1 MFNRVITKVVVGLAF
16 TILGTLSLAAASFT
30 VTPVRV
36 ELSARQLH
44 ATLQITN
51 GGDEKVTI
59 QLHSVLWTLSGGVE
73 SLQDTNDF
81 IVNPPIFTIMPHE
94 TQVIRVGIREFAW
107 SATETTYRLIL
118 EEVPPSS
125 DSSLK
130 GLRTVLRISIPIFVK
145 PSVSTAAK
153 LSWDLQRTPD
163 GGATLSVSNHGNA
176 HIQLMQLSM
185 VANGAT
191 DASFQHKDFVYLLP
205 GERKEWVIGSA
216 HLSGQNE
223 FVLQAATDGGVVRES
238 LILH

>member
-1 MFNRVITKVVVGLAF
+1 M
-16 TILGTLSLAAASFT
+16 LGTLPLMAASFT

-51 GGDEKVTI
+51 AGDEKVTI
-59 QLHSVLWTLSGGVE
+59 QLHSALWTMSSGVE
-73 SLQDTNDF
+73 SLRDTNNF

-107 SATETTYRLIL
+107 SATEATYRLIL
-118 EEVPPSS
+118 EEVPVNS
-125 DSSLK
+125 DSGLK

-145 PSVSTAAK
+145 PSVPAAAK

-163 GGATLSVSNHGNA
+163 GGAMLSVSNQGNA
-176 HIQLMQLSM
+176 HIQLKQLSM
-185 VANGAT
+185 VADGAT
-191 DASFQHKDFVYLLP
+191 DATFRHNDFVYLLA
-205 GERKEWVIGSA
+205 GERREWAIGSV
-216 HLSGQNE
+216 HLSGQKG
-223 FVLQAATDGGVVRES
+223 FVIQAATDGGVVRES